1 MHCTLCSNLD
11 QMYFVVEASVTLRR
25 SLERDL
31 LAGTVSKVSAVILLD
46 ALLYNPLDKSER

>member
-46 ALLYNPLDKSER
+46 ALSYNPLDKSER